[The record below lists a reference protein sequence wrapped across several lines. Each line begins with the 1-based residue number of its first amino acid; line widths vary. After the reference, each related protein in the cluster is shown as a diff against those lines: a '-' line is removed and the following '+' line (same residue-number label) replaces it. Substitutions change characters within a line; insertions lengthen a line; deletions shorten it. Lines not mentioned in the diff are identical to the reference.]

1 MTAEKSPRLTAYER
15 YLKTDVLLNL
25 QRDAEGLVDPDEM
38 TFIIIQQSSELWLKL
53 IAHDMDNALGAAR
66 KRAPLT
72 AVRLLSRARTSMA
85 DLTRQLDVLDN
96 ITPWS
101 YQKIRTQL
109 EDGSG
114 FSSPGWQRVRGLAR
128 PLGVEFFDTLDDE
141 AVELRDVYLRHVE
154 FEPLFQFAEALV
166 AFDTECMLWRLRHLK
181 VIERLVGVDAVGT
194 AGTPIHV
201 LAELTGRRLYPR
213 LWAVRSEL
221 TEYADDALSS
231 AVLPAA
237 PTGETRARDE

>member
-1 MTAEKSPRLTAYER
+1 MTAEKSTHSTAYER
-15 YLKTDVLLNL
+15 YLKTGVLLNL

-38 TFIIIQQSSELWLKL
+38 TFIIVQQSSELWLKL
-53 IAHDMDNALGAAR
+53 IAHDMDHALDATR
-66 KRAPLT
+66 KRALLT
-72 AVRLLSRARTSMA
+72 AVRLLSRARSSMTG
-85 DLTRQLDVLDN
+85 LTRQLDALDN

-128 PLGVEFFDTLDDE
+128 PLGDEFFDVLDDE
-141 AVELRDVYLRHVE
+141 AVELRDVYLRHLE

-181 VIERLVGVDAVGT
+181 VIERLVGVDAVGV
-194 AGTPIHV
+194 AGTPINV

-213 LWAVRSEL
+213 LWEVRSEL
-221 TEYADDALSS
+221 TGHADETLSS
-231 AVLPAA
+231 AVLTTDSRGDRCP
-237 PTGETRARDE
+237 R